1 MSNENVYPPGKI
13 RNRIQDLMK
22 SRKVIQAELA
32 TRIGVSEGSLRRFI
46 SGKTDKLGDEN
57 IIRIARVFNVSDG
70 FLLGEAI
77 FQVI

>member
-22 SRKVIQAELA
+22 SRKVIQPELA

-57 IIRIARVFNVSDG
+57 IIRIARVFHISAD
-70 FLLGEAI
+70 FLLGEAK

>member
-1 MSNENVYPPGKI
+1 MSNESVYLPGKI
-13 RNRIQDLMK
+13 RDRIQDLMK
-22 SRKVIQAELA
+22 SRKVTQAKLA
-32 TRIGVSEGSLRRFI
+32 TRIGVSERSPSRFI

-57 IIRIARVFNVSDG
+57 IIRIARVFNVPAG

>member
-1 MSNENVYPPGKI
+1 MEIDIKF
-13 RNRIQDLMK
+13 
-22 SRKVIQAELA
+22 RKVTQAEFA
-32 TRIGVSEGSLRRFI
+32 TRIGVPKRSLGRFI
-46 SGKTDKLGDEN
+46 SGKTDKLGGEN